1 MTKKLS
7 RLEFE
12 RFAVDG
18 DHHPEFM
25 LRSTW
30 TIVGVADSA
39 TTASFQGA
47 ILEAVYAGT
56 QPHSRSATFASVWV
70 AIDAKGAFDLSHGE
84 GSSNFSVQW
93 TDGWSTDLTDDDEGS
108 AAWSLETEQ
117 VQSAA
122 GDREDGSVAGD
133 EGSMPVPTGIHVAAD
148 TEYGDEELGSAVLTA
163 AALESAEY
171 NRNIVQKFFY
181 CNRQGLRE
189 KKHYERVDRKRAHKA
204 ETRTNYH
211 AKYVVY
217 LDMSS
222 RKWRTK
228 TFIVDHNHDLAPP
241 DFTNVMAPHRKLTDG
256 DKAHIH
262 SMHEAGF

>member
-12 RFAVDG
+12 RFAVDD

-39 TTASFQGA
+39 TTASFQVRNNRRASFQVRDIRLRVGGYRRQRR
-47 ILEAVYAGT
+47 L
-56 QPHSRSATFASVWV
+56 RSECCQFEME
-70 AIDAKGAFDLSHGE
+70 SHGE

-171 NRNIVQKFFY
+171 NSVEEAY
-181 CNRQGLRE
+181 
-189 KKHYERVDRKRAHKA
+189 KA
-204 ETRTNYH
+204 
-211 AKYVVY
+211 
-217 LDMSS
+217 
-222 RKWRTK
+222 
-228 TFIVDHNHDLAPP
+228 
-241 DFTNVMAPHRKLTDG
+241 
-256 DKAHIH
+256 
-262 SMHEAGF
+262 